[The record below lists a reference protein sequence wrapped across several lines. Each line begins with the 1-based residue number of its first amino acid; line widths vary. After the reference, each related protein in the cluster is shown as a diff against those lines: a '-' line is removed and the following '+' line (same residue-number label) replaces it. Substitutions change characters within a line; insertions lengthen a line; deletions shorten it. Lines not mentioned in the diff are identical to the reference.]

1 MKRETTPEFTRRT
14 VLKATVLAVAGGFAM
29 QARAQKIAQN
39 MVQYQDSPKGD
50 QKCVNC
56 LQFEAPSACKVVEG
70 TISPEGWC
78 AAFAPKA

>member
-1 MKRETTPEFTRRT
+1 MKKDTPPEFTRRT
-14 VLKATVLAVAGGFAM
+14 VLKATVLAVAGGFAV
-29 QARAQKIAQN
+29 QANAQKIAQN

-50 QKCVNC
+50 QKCANC
-56 LQFEAPSACKVVEG
+56 VQFEAPSSCKVVDG